1 MLSGHCHS
9 PKIKIGDGSS
19 DKSSFCICFVLLIP
33 KHSVFYLWVGRV
45 VLAQSNQSY
54 EGSADHFQAALGPH
68 IPSFTPHIYP
78 PPVLLLRELLNNRQ
92 HTSCTLALVAPRAA
106 HLWAR
111 RPSFGRELKPAI
123 YSGKLSGRSC
133 IRVYPLCEAHSLFN
147 FPC

>member
-1 MLSGHCHS
+1 M
-9 PKIKIGDGSS
+9 
-19 DKSSFCICFVLLIP
+19 
-33 KHSVFYLWVGRV
+33 

-92 HTSCTLALVAPRAA
+92 HTSCTLALVAPRAT

-133 IRVYPLCEAHSLFN
+133 IRVYPLCERHTHCSTFHAKSYCPSVSLGARFTRHPELRMPN
-147 FPC
+147 DLRGSRV